1 MSTTLS
7 MRVND
12 ELAQQLDLLAAS
24 MGRSRTYVVTEA
36 LQAYVREQAWQ
47 VQEIR
52 NALREAEAGDFAG
65 DAETGAVFAKWS
77 GDAR

>member
-52 NALREAEAGDFAG
+52 DALREAEAGDFAG
-65 DAETGAVFAKWS
+65 DAETGTVFAKWS

>member
-12 ELAQQLDLLAAS
+12 ELAHQLDLLAAS

-52 NALREAEAGDFAG
+52 DALREAEAGDFAG

>member
-52 NALREAEAGDFAG
+52 DALREAEAGDFAG
-65 DAETGAVFAKWS
+65 DGEASAVFAKWS

>member
-52 NALREAEAGDFAG
+52 DALREAEAGDFAG
-65 DAETGAVFAKWS
+65 DEETGAVFAKWS